1 MTSLELPTLNLA
13 TVVIE
18 ARICLAMNIISIVG
32 NVLVCLAVYKNPK
45 LRSTT
50 NLYVIAL
57 AASDLLYATVSMP
70 LASAVLITGRWIF
83 GDPLCQLQGFVEAF
97 VEYSTPATMGLL
109 AFNRYIRIVKTSPYN
124 KMFSPHRSKF
134 WLSCV
139 WLSLALYLLIGR
151 VSNWSTFE
159 FGPGYAS
166 CSVAFT
172 ISENRI
178 VHYASCSVC
187 CFFYRFPLVF
197 LVIARFS

>member
-1 MTSLELPTLNLA
+1 MTSLELPTRNLA
-13 TVVIE
+13 TVVLE
-18 ARICLAMNIISIVG
+18 ARICLAMNIIGIVG

-50 NLYVIAL
+50 NLYIIAL

-70 LASAVLITGRWIF
+70 LITGRWIF
-83 GDPLCQLQGFVEAF
+83 GDPLCQLHGFVELL

-109 AFNRYIRIVKTSPYN
+109 AFNRYIRIVKTSRYN

-151 VSNWSTFE
+151 VSKWSTFG
-159 FGPGYAS
+159 FSPG
-166 CSVAFT
+166 
-172 ISENRI
+172 
-178 VHYASCSVC
+178 
-187 CFFYRFPLVF
+187 
-197 LVIARFS
+197 